1 MNETSVKRVIKRQF
15 NAIIDEEMKL
25 RRVLDMETNDEHPE
39 ALFSGLYTR
48 VEQHL
53 DEINRLQNRI
63 VLLQDLVNQNE
74 RYGSSLYRRA
84 IRRRGLCIL

>member
-1 MNETSVKRVIKRQF
+1 MNQTSVKRVIKRQF

-39 ALFSGLYTR
+39 ALFGGLYTR

-53 DEINRLQNRI
+53 DEIYRLQNRI
-63 VLLQDLVNQNE
+63 VVLQDIVDPE
-74 RYGSSLYRRA
+74 
-84 IRRRGLCIL
+84 

>member
-53 DEINRLQNRI
+53 DEINKLQNRI
-63 VLLQDLVNQNE
+63 VVLQEIADPE
-74 RYGSSLYRRA
+74 
-84 IRRRGLCIL
+84 

>member
-1 MNETSVKRVIKRQF
+1 MNQTSVKRVIKRQF
-15 NAIIDEEMKL
+15 NAIIIDEEMKL

-63 VLLQDLVNQNE
+63 VLLQDLVNPE
-74 RYGSSLYRRA
+74 
-84 IRRRGLCIL
+84 

>member
-25 RRVLDMETNDEHPE
+25 RRVLDMEKNDEHPE
-39 ALFSGLYTR
+39 ALFSGVYTR

-63 VLLQDLVNQNE
+63 VLLQDLVNPE
-74 RYGSSLYRRA
+74 
-84 IRRRGLCIL
+84 

>member
-1 MNETSVKRVIKRQF
+1 MNQTSVKRVIKRQF

-25 RRVLDMETNDEHPE
+25 RRVLEMETNDEHPE

-48 VEQHL
+48 IKQHL

-63 VLLQDLVNQNE
+63 VVLQDIVNPE
-74 RYGSSLYRRA
+74 
-84 IRRRGLCIL
+84 